1 MLQDSDRFLLDLF
14 RQSGDWS
21 DQELSTLEYV
31 YQRFQQT
38 GEDLTRV
45 LIRVKVFQRSA
56 VQVMDMMMGGQ
67 LKPPH
72 LSFLF
77 QASGAATLRQSL
89 KVEAER
95 RIAREAAVIAGV
107 DPGVKASGMMKAAA
121 AVSPSRI
128 ASGSNAVVKLPSVSG
143 SGVKS
148 NPQFHV
154 ATIAE
159 PPRVGSVLG
168 KCLLTGVIGQGG
180 NGKVFSGLHQ
190 TLNIQVAI
198 KVLSQDGNDLSPDVI
213 ARMAREAQMLAR
225 LNHPNVIRVLDY
237 DDNPIPFVVLE
248 YVEGLSL
255 ADLIE
260 QTGGLR
266 VPRTADIIIQVA
278 RGLAAAWEVGL
289 VHRDVKPGN
298 VLLTKTGIAKVTDL
312 GLAVR
317 VGSETDPPPV
327 NQPTGVGSPVGT
339 CGYISPE
346 QCVNDPTL
354 DFRSD
359 IYSLGATFYHA
370 VTGRLPFVSRSTRQ
384 LLLLHMNE
392 PVIPPH
398 KVAPGV
404 VDEETSAVICR
415 MMEKNPADRYE
426 SYDELIAD
434 LIPLSQGGYAGG
446 STNTPGMGNLTPANV
461 RHKTYR

>member
-1 MLQDSDRFLLDLF
+1 LLASEWSGSVERFPTDLEVLA
-14 RQSGDWS
+14 SACG
-21 DQELSTLEYV
+21 YA
-31 YQRFQQT
+31 
-38 GEDLTRV
+38 DLRRT
-45 LIRVKVFQRSA
+45 
-56 VQVMDMMMGGQ
+56 
-67 LKPPH
+67 
-72 LSFLF
+72 
-77 QASGAATLRQSL
+77 
-89 KVEAER
+89 VEALFPA
-95 RIAREAAVIAGV
+95 ARTDARAAVLRARGLTGDGV
-107 DPGVKASGMMKAAA
+107 DLALVARVAA
-121 AVSPSRI
+121 
-128 ASGSNAVVKLPSVSG
+128 
-143 SGVKS
+143 
-148 NPQFHV
+148 
-154 ATIAE
+154 
-159 PPRVGSVLG
+159 
-168 KCLLTGVIGQGG
+168 
-180 NGKVFSGLHQ
+180 
-190 TLNIQVAI
+190 
-198 KVLSQDGNDLSPDVI
+198 
-213 ARMAREAQMLAR
+213 
-225 LNHPNVIRVLDY
+225 
-237 DDNPIPFVVLE
+237 
-248 YVEGLSL
+248 EGR
-255 ADLIE
+255 
-260 QTGGLR
+260 R
-266 VPRTADIIIQVA
+266 VPYAAQALVEVA